1 MLVKNKTSLLVKT
14 LQYIMRKIYITFNN
28 SNKENYKSYQAI
40 SKPVTHFLFP
50 DHVKII
56 CFADIHIGNKYC
68 NPKYIP
74 EIIKKEKPHGVF
86 LLGDTFDAEEYH
98 NSLFQQL
105 NTQEKIVLEYLKN
118 FHHQPEKTLGLIK
131 GDHDNWLTQ
140 NNLIES
146 KPISKALL
154 QLGTTKIILTHG
166 DDYDI
171 HKQTDQKFL
180 KIIIEPVFYLLI
192 WLAKSLKNQTAQNII
207 NWARNHPIFIKTIKI
222 SRYLAY
228 NDAYAMGANAVV
240 IGHFHTKKKY
250 NGLRNKKIIRY
261 RVLDGAIEKPRQYLI
276 ITVKRNKLSIRI
288 KTFRQKH
295 KKTESK

>member
-1 MLVKNKTSLLVKT
+1 MLVKNQTNLLVKT
-14 LQYIMRKIYITFNN
+14 LQYIMRKIYIVFNN

-40 SKPVTHFLFP
+40 SKPLTHFIFP
-50 DHVKII
+50 NDAKII
-56 CFADIHIGNKYC
+56 CFADIHMGNKYC

-74 EIIKKEKPHGVF
+74 KIINKEKPHGVF

-105 NTQEKIVLEYLKN
+105 DTQEKMVLEYLKN
-118 FHHQPEKTLGLIK
+118 FHHQSGKTLGLIK

-140 NNLIES
+140 NNPLES

-154 QLGTTKIILTHG
+154 QIGTTKIILTHG

-171 HKQTDQKFL
+171 HKQTDEKFL
-180 KIIIEPVFYLLI
+180 KIIIEPVFYFLT
-192 WLAKSLKNQTAQNII
+192 WLDKGLKSKTAQNII
-207 NWARNHPIFIKTIKI
+207 NWVKNHPIFIKTIKI

-228 NDAYAMGANAVV
+228 KDAYTINASAVV

-261 RVLDGAIEKPRQYLI
+261 RILDGTIEKPRQYI
-276 ITVKRNKLSIRI
+276 VITIKRNKLSIRI
-288 KTFRQKH
+288 KTFKKH
-295 KKTESK
+295 KKTESE